1 MSERPGLGPAA
12 RPCDFRDGTHC
23 AIAAQIAGLD
33 RVTTASDA
41 ACEYCTTRTTPPRQ
55 RNKVTYDLAAAAL
68 RLAGRGQ
75 DARELMKSAPD
86 IYPPAPSSSERLRAI
101 EAGHGVGSQIWRLL
115 AEIGVQH
122 DPSCDCLA
130 WAEKLNAWGVAGCR
144 LARAEIVEHLRS
156 ERQRYGWARSIIA
169 AARAAAGVA
178 SDLAAGRRP
187 WLNPL
192 DPFGSLVDEAIRRAG
207 EREGVSPPVAPGTD
221 PQLPITDHV

>member
-1 MSERPGLGPAA
+1 MHQHSALLACPHRNGAN
-12 RPCDFRDGTHC
+12 C
-23 AIAAQIAGLD
+23 AIAARLAGLE
-33 RVTTASDA
+33 RVTTATDP
-41 ACEYCTTRTTPPRQ
+41 ACEYCTTRATPARD
-55 RNKVTYDLAAAAL
+55 RNKVTCDLAAAAL
-68 RLAGRGQ
+68 RLAGRAD
-75 DARELMKSAPD
+75 DAWALIRSAPD
-86 IYPPAPSSSERLRAI
+86 IYPPRPTSSDRLRAI

-178 SDLAAGRRP
+178 SDLAAWRRP